1 MYMREILIACGD
13 VTLLKQ
19 LIAELPAE
27 EYKPIATK
35 RGAGIAQ
42 KISGR
47 GLVEALIHETLEDGT
62 TSTLISELRSLDPPP
77 KVLLLHT
84 NTPPNDKGGAD
95 IALRYPCPG
104 PVLRN
109 ALKQI
114 APPSQDDADL
124 EAWRL
129 FFREL
134 KQRNAEF
141 PQLDYYAIMGIPR
154 DAPHHVLVKAFDALS
169 LRYHPDRYNQFRS
182 ERWGEAIYQEAN
194 ILYKMTTE
202 AYGILSDRK
211 MRATYDK
218 LLAEGTIRLS
228 MEDANNAKNAGPKSV
243 EDLGSSQACK
253 KFLKL
258 AQTDIATMS
267 WGRAIQNLRFALSM
281 EPGNQDIQDKITELE
296 AKL

>member
-1 MYMREILIACGD
+1 MREILIACGD

-19 LIAELPAE
+19 LIAELPAQD
-27 EYKPIATK
+27 YKPIATK

-47 GLVEALIHETLEDGT
+47 GLLEAIVHDTLEDGT
-62 TSTLISELRSLDPPP
+62 TDALIAELRALDPTP
-77 KVLLLHT
+77 KILLLCGQAI
-84 NTPPNDKGGAD
+84 PGDKRLAD
-95 IALRYPCPG
+95 VALGYPCPG
-104 PVLRN
+104 PVFRN
-109 ALKQI
+109 ALKAI
-114 APPSQDDADL
+114 APQDQSQADL
-124 EAWRL
+124 DTWRL

-134 KQRNAEF
+134 KQRNAQVPE
-141 PQLDYYAIMGIPR
+141 LDYYAIMGIPQ
-154 DAPHHVLVKAFDALS
+154 DAPHHMLVKAFDALS

-202 AYGILSDRK
+202 AYGILSSRK
-211 MRATYDK
+211 MRALYDK
-218 LLAEGTIRLS
+218 LLTEGTIRLS
-228 MEDANNAKNAGPKSV
+228 LEEANNLKNAGPKSV
-243 EDLGSSQACK
+243 EELGTSQASR

-267 WGRAIQNLRFALSM
+267 WDRALQNLRFALSM
-281 EPGNQDIQDKITELE
+281 EPSNQDILDKITEIE